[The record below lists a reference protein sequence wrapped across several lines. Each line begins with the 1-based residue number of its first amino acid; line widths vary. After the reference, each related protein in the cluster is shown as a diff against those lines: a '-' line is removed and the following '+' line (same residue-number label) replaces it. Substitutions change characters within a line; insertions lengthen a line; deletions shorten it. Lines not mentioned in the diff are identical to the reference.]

1 MFLLGSLFS
10 ANFGFLKGKIE
21 LANAVS
27 LHFENCKKA
36 VVEKDK
42 DSNMTKDAFTNV
54 KVLKIQY
61 VLVFWNLEFLNE
73 FRLLYLDFIDFPLL

>member
-10 ANFGFLKGKIE
+10 ASFGFLKGKIE

-36 VVEKDK
+36 VVVEKDK

-61 VLVFWNLEFLNE
+61 VLVFWNLGFLK
-73 FRLLYLDFIDFPLL
+73 

>member
-10 ANFGFLKGKIE
+10 ASFGFLKGKIE
-21 LANAVS
+21 LANAFS

-36 VVEKDK
+36 VVKKDK

-61 VLVFWNLEFLNE
+61 VLVFWNLGFLK
-73 FRLLYLDFIDFPLL
+73 